1 MSEIVSPLLHA
12 GGYLVTQRD
21 VVSLKN
27 HEGDTNHFP
36 VRFRR
41 EINPY
46 DRIGVRY
53 PLGAGASVSSLE
65 FDPPNVKIGDSAGL
79 SGARIGFV
87 LVWSARGFTRECD
100 PIEEALH
107 RQLAAGYQ
115 LVCSSPRGLARLYR
129 RL

>member
-1 MSEIVSPLLHA
+1 MTLEYLQRAPLLHI
-12 GGYLVTQRD
+12 LNTSD
-21 VVSLKN
+21 CN
-27 HEGDTNHFP
+27 HG
-36 VRFRR
+36 
-41 EINPY
+41 
-46 DRIGVRY
+46 IGVRY